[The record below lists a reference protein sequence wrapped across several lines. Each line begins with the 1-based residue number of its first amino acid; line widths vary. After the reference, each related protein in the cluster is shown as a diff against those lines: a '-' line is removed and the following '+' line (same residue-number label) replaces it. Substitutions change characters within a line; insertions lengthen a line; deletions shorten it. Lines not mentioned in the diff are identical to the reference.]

1 MVSVWGK
8 NTEKRWKREGGGG
21 VNSGQLFWDGESDR
35 KGAAGK

>member
-8 NTEKRWKREGGGG
+8 NTEKRWKREGGG